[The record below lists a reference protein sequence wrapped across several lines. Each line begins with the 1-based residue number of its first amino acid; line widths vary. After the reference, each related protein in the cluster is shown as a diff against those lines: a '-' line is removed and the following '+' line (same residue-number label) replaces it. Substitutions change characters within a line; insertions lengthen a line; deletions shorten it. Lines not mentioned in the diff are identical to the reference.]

1 MTKLEALAKAL
12 IWRIFIAIPIAI
24 GVSYYYLDSIS
35 EATEL
40 AIVANVISTVLYYLF
55 DVMWFSKFTGYFEY
69 VKKDNK

>member
-1 MTKLEALAKAL
+1 MTKFEALVKSL
-12 IWRIFIAIPIAI
+12 IWRFFIAIPIAI

-69 VKKDNK
+69 VEKDNK